1 MKKIHKTL
9 NTLQTL
15 QKDILGL
22 LYDIKELS
30 TTYQG
35 NLIALGVAI
44 AVAVFN
50 YNRPNAGMLYS
61 IFFLKKRVTVKNHF
75 DTKNNQEE
83 TTLES
88 TTVTVSPTNSITKG
102 NLSYFPDA
110 IRYLRDRLFH

>member
-15 QKDILGL
+15 QNDILGL

-44 AVAVFN
+44 AVALFN

-61 IFFLKKRVTVKNHF
+61 IFFFFFFQKK
-75 DTKNNQEE
+75 
-83 TTLES
+83 
-88 TTVTVSPTNSITKG
+88 G
-102 NLSYFPDA
+102 
-110 IRYLRDRLFH
+110 

>member
-1 MKKIHKTL
+1 ML

-15 QKDILGL
+15 QNDILGL

-44 AVAVFN
+44 AVALFN

-61 IFFLKKRVTVKNHF
+61 IFFFQKRVTVKNNFH
-75 DTKNNQEE
+75 TKNNQEE
-83 TTLES
+83 TTLEP
-88 TTVTVSPTNSITKG
+88 TTVTMSPTNSVTKG